1 MADNEKVQ
9 AVADHLAKLGELA
22 PDEIARLFRDEQITG
37 RHCAPAHCPV
47 ANWLR
52 RETGQS
58 VNVLV
63 HRWGFIGQ
71 SIFQGSLHNMP
82 ETVGEFVKR
91 FDQTAQYNDLAAY
104 LEDER

>member
-1 MADNEKVQ
+1 MEDEKVQ

-37 RHCAPAHCPV
+37 QHCAPAHCPV

-63 HRWGFIGQ
+63 HRWGFAGH
-71 SIFQGSLHNMP
+71 SVFHGLPGVVP
-82 ETVGEFVKR
+82 ETVGQFVKA
-91 FDQTAQYNDLAAY
+91 FDRTSQYDDLAIEPENEA
-104 LEDER
+104 